1 MLAKRYFWLKLHAGW
16 FDSKIIKRLRKIAGG
31 DTYTIIYLKMMLL
44 SLKNEGKI
52 FYEGIEDDFAAEL
65 ALELDEDEENVQVTV
80 QFLERYGLLELIETD
95 EYLLTEVPSTIGSES
110 ESARRVRKHRD
121 NINRKKEDI
130 KSLQCNADV
139 TACNTDVQKC
149 NTEIEKDIELD
160 KDIEKDISC
169 PELNSGPEPEP
180 VIMLPLNTGEEYPVF
195 QSDIDEFAE
204 LYPAVDVLQ
213 AMRGMKGWLK
223 TNPAKR
229 KTKKGIQRFMNS
241 WLAKEQDKGGNSRYQ
256 KNRVPAQNN
265 SFHNFSE
272 RTYDY
277 DALENKLTGKR

>member
-121 NINRKKEDI
+121 NINKKKEDA
-130 KSLQCNADV
+130 KALQCNTSV

-149 NTEIEKDIELD
+149 NTDIEIDIELD

-204 LYPAVDVLQ
+204 LYPAVDV
-213 AMRGMKGWLK
+213 GMKGWLM

-229 KTKKGIQRFMNS
+229 KTKRGVKRFINS

-256 KNRVPAQNN
+256 RNRVTTQNN

-277 DALENKLTGKR
+277 DDLENKLTGKR